1 LLAENL
7 NLKTEN
13 YLFAQV
19 LQSVLNPV
27 LERDMNNTITAQEIK
42 RRGISAVDEALR
54 KGPVHVIQRNHPRY
68 VILSEEEY
76 ARLADQRQAR
86 AELWDQLMTGPA
98 SGARSKSEIDAQLDE
113 ERASWD
119 RTAD

>member
-1 LLAENL
+1 
-7 NLKTEN
+7 
-13 YLFAQV
+13 
-19 LQSVLNPV
+19 
-27 LERDMNNTITAQEIK
+27 MNNTITAQEIK

-54 KGPVHVIQRNHPRY
+54 KGPVHVIQRNRPRY

-76 ARLADQRQAR
+76 ARLADRRQAR
-86 AELWDQLMTGPA
+86 GELWDRLLTGPA
-98 SGARSKSEIDAQLDE
+98 SSARSKSEIDAQLDE